1 MDIQVANYLSIFHLL
16 LFLALYNS
24 MFEGPYIILWIVNIS
39 NGRWLLLRKHIVI
52 IGCLIASL
60 LFPRNRYYVDL
71 VSVCIFYSIAC
82 KSSNAVVIV
91 SYYFVSL

>member
-39 NGRWLLLRKHIVI
+39 NGRWLLLRKHNVI

-60 LFPRNRYYVDL
+60 LFPHEIDIML
-71 VSVCIFYSIAC
+71 ISFQFAFFIG
-82 KSSNAVVIV
+82 
-91 SYYFVSL
+91 